1 MVPWSLPGP
10 GLSLA
15 AAPVPDLPLFSLSS
29 PARMIGL
36 YDQDGVLR
44 IAGRDRDDCLAY
56 AEFFGLEAGS
66 FCLEVLQGELGDAQ
80 LAAA

>member
-1 MVPWSLPGP
+1 
-10 GLSLA
+10 
-15 AAPVPDLPLFSLSS
+15 
-29 PARMIGL
+29 MIGL

-66 FCLEVLQGELGDAQ
+66 FSLEVLQGELGDPL

>member
-1 MVPWSLPGP
+1 
-10 GLSLA
+10 
-15 AAPVPDLPLFSLSS
+15 
-29 PARMIGL
+29 MIGL

-66 FCLEVLQGELGDAQ
+66 FSLEVLQGELADPL
-80 LAAA
+80 LAGA

>member
-1 MVPWSLPGP
+1 M
-10 GLSLA
+10 
-15 AAPVPDLPLFSLSS
+15 FSLSA

-66 FCLEVLQGELGDAQ
+66 FSLAVLQGELADPR